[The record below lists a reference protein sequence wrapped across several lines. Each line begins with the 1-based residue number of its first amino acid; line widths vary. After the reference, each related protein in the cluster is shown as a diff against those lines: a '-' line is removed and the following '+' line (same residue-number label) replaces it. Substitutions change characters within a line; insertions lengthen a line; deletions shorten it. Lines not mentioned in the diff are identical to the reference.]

1 MFVLGISDIVWDCLK
16 LFLIEDDLI
25 AIFVIEIIRI
35 LIASLLK
42 DWLY

>member
-1 MFVLGISDIVWDCLK
+1 MFVLAMSVIVWDCLK

-25 AIFVIEIIRI
+25 AIFVTEIIRI

-42 DWLY
+42 D